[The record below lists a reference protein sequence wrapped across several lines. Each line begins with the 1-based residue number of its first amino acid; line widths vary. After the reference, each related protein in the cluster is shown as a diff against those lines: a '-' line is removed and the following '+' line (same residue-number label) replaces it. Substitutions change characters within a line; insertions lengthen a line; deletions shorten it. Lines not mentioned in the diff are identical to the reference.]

1 MKSIK
6 FKIIALLMAV
16 LMFVS
21 SPARAVEPL
30 TICLIVSAVAHVVV
44 GGVLWKQGVFSQSG
58 KGAATTA
65 DGSKIGRGA
74 TVQWIDTKDIDT
86 TGLPKAKHKDVT
98 VKVDGQ
104 KLMDAAKANPSKYP
118 KLSALASSSSALDVS
133 NPSSDFSTLAVG
145 SFVSFGGNNYQ
156 LTSKSSYQT
165 CTPDYGSRHDTNY
178 PYSNSTSFGDRFYQR
193 NSTRGSCSSPNW
205 SYTLH
210 IMGGVPVSTSVVPVV
225 PATKS
230 QFAQKL
236 AKSNAALTSPAGVYS
251 DYYGE
256 IDDYITGNSGS
267 CSIVD
272 TPDPLNVGTAPN
284 YNMPTPATQSG
295 VNTAIAAAGARSAAQ
310 NAVNTAQG
318 NYDANPSAE
327 NAQRLADALRELARI
342 IADQIREGI
351 IDNPDGT
358 HDEDD
363 DDDGDGDG
371 DDEEEDTGGFDL
383 DPYGTQTDADLDF
396 GTRFRDF
403 FDQMRTTALFS
414 LPNQF
419 LSGLPSGGSSVM
431 SFSAGRFGHHTFDF
445 SLFSSL
451 WTTLKTIILVLFAW
465 LGVRIVTLK
474 GGGG

>member
-118 KLSALASSSSALDVS
+118 KLNAATLSGPDILTSSAANVAQAGQIFQHPNGAYYKIKDITLGGT
-133 NPSSDFSTLAVG
+133 NGWSSW
-145 SFVSFGGNNYQ
+145 
-156 LTSKSSYQT
+156 
-165 CTPDYGSRHDTNY
+165 
-178 PYSNSTSFGDRFYQR
+178 
-193 NSTRGSCSSPNW
+193 SCSDHWN
-205 SYTLH
+205 TTQVDFA
-210 IMGGVPVSTSVVPVV
+210 GVPRSGGDCFRGTKVRFDPVSPTDVPKTQST
-225 PATKS
+225 PS
-230 QFAQKL
+230 QFAKNL
-236 AKSNAALTSPAGVYS
+236 AKSNAALSSPAGVFS
-251 DYYGE
+251 DYFKD
-256 IDDYITGNSGS
+256 IDEYIKDFPGQV
-267 CSIVD
+267 SIVD

-342 IADQIREGI
+342 ISDQIRDGI

-363 DDDGDGDG
+363 DGDGDG
-371 DDEEEDTGGFDL
+371 DEEDEHDTGGFDL

-419 LSGLPSGGSSVM
+419 LSGLPSGGSPVM
-431 SFSAGRFGHHTFDF
+431 SFSAGRFGNHTFDF

>member
-74 TVQWIDTKDIDT
+74 TVQWIDTKDINT

-98 VKVDGQ
+98 VKIDGQ

-118 KLSALASSSSALDVS
+118 KLNDAAFDLSSSPPPANASVGSSYLNPITGNVQTVTASSCGGGVLYPNGPPSNFGNATQYSQYVQIGTNVYKLCTTSFSAGGVPSVS
-133 NPSSDFSTLAVG
+133 NPVTL
-145 SFVSFGGNNYQ
+145 
-156 LTSKSSYQT
+156 
-165 CTPDYGSRHDTNY
+165 SR
-178 PYSNSTSFGDRFYQR
+178 
-193 NSTRGSCSSPNW
+193 
-205 SYTLH
+205 
-210 IMGGVPVSTSVVPVV
+210 
-225 PATKS
+225 
-230 QFAQKL
+230 FAQKL
-236 AKSNAALTSPAGVYS
+236 ANSSVALSGAAGIFS
-251 DYYGE
+251 DKFGE
-256 IDDYITGNSGS
+256 IDDYIQSFPGAVSV
-267 CSIVD
+267 VD
-272 TPDPLNVGTAPN
+272 TPDPLNVATAPN
-284 YNMPTPATQSG
+284 YNMPTPATQAG

-342 IADQIREGI
+342 IADQIRDGI

-363 DDDGDGDG
+363 DGDV
-371 DDEEEDTGGFDL
+371 DDEEAQDTGGFDL
-383 DPYGTQTDADLDF
+383 DPYGTQTDAELDF

-431 SFSAGRFGHHTFDF
+431 SFSAGRFGNHTFDF